1 MGGRE
6 LLFLQIFCVLR
17 RKKFRRGEGER
28 KEGEG
33 RRGEMA
39 LVGQVCL
46 LAGLGKAEDKGKA
59 EMVRVIRNGS
69 SEMVRVSSSSKII
82 HHKWFI

>member
-1 MGGRE
+1 M
-6 LLFLQIFCVLR
+6 CVAT
-17 RKKFRRGEGER
+17 KKIRRGEGER

-69 SEMVRVSSSSKII
+69 SEMVRVIIKNYSS
-82 HHKWFI
+82 